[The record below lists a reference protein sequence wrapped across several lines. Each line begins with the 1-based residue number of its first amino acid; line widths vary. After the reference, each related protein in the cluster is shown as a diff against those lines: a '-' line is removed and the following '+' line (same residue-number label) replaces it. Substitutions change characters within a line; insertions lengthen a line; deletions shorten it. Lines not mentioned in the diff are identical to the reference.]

1 MLFKRGDE
9 FTLVVKNDTHKGQPN
24 KHTMLRH
31 GKFDKNSKFLVSKN
45 MILFLDTKEF
55 EYRKMK
61 LSNIFSITNIT
72 RLDEEAEKQTPT
84 DVCKSKTCDNTL
96 IGGQS
101 KSDPR
106 YCMDCG

>member
-9 FTLVVKNDTHKGQPN
+9 FTLVVKNDTHKGQPI

-31 GKFDKNSKFLVSKN
+31 GKFDKNSKLIVSKN
-45 MILFLDTKEF
+45 LILFLDTKEF

-61 LSNIFSITNIT
+61 LSDIFAITNIT

-84 DVCKSKTCDNTL
+84 DTCRAKSCNNSL
-96 IGGQS
+96 IGWQS
-101 KSDPR
+101 KINPL